1 MYELSDLLLGLLIV
15 GLLTT
20 GVVCA
25 GKFLFSS
32 WRRP

>member
-15 GLLTT
+15 GLLIA